1 MNVVPTETIYDI
13 AKLLLDDVNSLSTL
27 SIINRRFHG
36 PANTVLYE
44 TVSDVSLPTL
54 IMENTFQT
62 LQPPLHHVLHL
73 SAKESMTSPSLL
85 TECFHAL
92 QENRGSKRLHSL
104 HLDYPS
110 VRLENLF
117 PAALPSVVG
126 HLDSLSISCS
136 AYNWPIC
143 YSTINALWCPTL
155 KHLKL
160 NFCSLFHPREY
171 FFWFEMFPP
180 DPKVSASYA
189 ELAQC
194 FTAMPVA
201 LPVLCSLH
209 IGLPACYTAT
219 EIPVL
224 QLVFDGNSLTF
235 PNLIELDIECRDN
248 SIAFDSFLLR
258 HPNIMT
264 FGLTI
269 AQSENVQVFNVQH
282 LPVLVP
288 NLQSFRGSVSHCFHL
303 VESNSSR
310 PIKSLTLR
318 TSSLQGLMFLQLL
331 QILRTIVTLED
342 LDVQTKDGLVLGH
355 VRGIIKETCN
365 LLRLCC
371 NFKTHSTDDDSAD
384 VAGIYDV
391 VLCNLPRLREFC
403 ARFHDSNSAHFRLLH
418 KLAIRS
424 AVNVGLPTHSLPIT
438 VKVYTAT
445 DVLPAVI
452 FRDNCFC

>member
-1 MNVVPTETIYDI
+1 MNVVPTETIDDI
-13 AKLLLDDVNSLSTL
+13 AKLLLDDLNSLSTL
-27 SIINRRFHG
+27 SIINRRFHR

-44 TVSDVSLPTL
+44 TVSNVSLPTL

-62 LQPPLHHVLHL
+62 LQPPVHHVLHL
-73 SAKESMTSPSLL
+73 SAKESTTSPSLL
-85 TECFHAL
+85 TECLHAL
-92 QENRGSKRLHSL
+92 QKNRGSKRLHSL

-117 PAALPSVVG
+117 PAALPSVIG
-126 HLDSLSISCS
+126 CLDSLSITCS

-143 YSTINALWCPTL
+143 YSTINALWCPTPTL

-160 NFCSLFHPREY
+160 NFCSLFHP
-171 FFWFEMFPP
+171 P
-180 DPKVSASYA
+180 SYA

-201 LPVLCSLH
+201 LLVLCSLH
-209 IGLPACYTAT
+209 ISLLACYTAT
-219 EIPVL
+219 EILVL

-235 PNLIELDIECRDN
+235 PNLIKLDIECRDN
-248 SIAFDSFLLR
+248 LIAFNSFLLR

-269 AQSENVQVFNVQH
+269 AQSENMQVFNVQH

-288 NLQSFRGSVSHCFHL
+288 NLQCFQGLVFHCFHL
-303 VESNSSR
+303 VQSNSSQ

-331 QILRTIVTLED
+331 QILRTIITLED
-342 LDVQTKDGLVLGH
+342 LEVQTEDGLVLGH
-355 VRGIIKETCN
+355 VHGIIKETSN

-371 NFKTHSTDDDSAD
+371 NVKTHSTDNNSAE

-391 VLCNLPRLREFC
+391 ILCNLPRLRKFC
-403 ARFHDSNSAHFRLLH
+403 TRFHDSNSAHFRLLH
-418 KLAIRS
+418 KLAICS
-424 AVNVGLPTHSLPIT
+424 AVDVGLPTHSLPIT
-438 VKVYTAT
+438 VKVYMAT
-445 DVLPAVI
+445 DMLPAVI